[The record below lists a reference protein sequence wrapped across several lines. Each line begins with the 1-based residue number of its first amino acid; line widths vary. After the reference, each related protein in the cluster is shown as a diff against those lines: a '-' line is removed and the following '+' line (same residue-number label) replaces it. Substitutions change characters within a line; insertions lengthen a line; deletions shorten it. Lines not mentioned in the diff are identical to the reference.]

1 MIMELKDTIELMM
14 SEDFKERFIAE
25 YAQLAIRYKGLSR
38 MVNAYANGTLNF
50 TPKCSLEIL
59 KQQLKEMKAYMTT
72 LEERAKIEGMDL
84 EKVMIKI
91 SGNE

>member
-1 MIMELKDTIELMM
+1 MELKDTIELMM

-25 YAQLAIRYKGLSR
+25 YAQLTIRYKGLSW
-38 MVNAYANGTLNF
+38 MIIAYENGTLNF

-72 LEERAKIEGMDL
+72 LEERAKIEGIDL

-91 SGNE
+91 SGN